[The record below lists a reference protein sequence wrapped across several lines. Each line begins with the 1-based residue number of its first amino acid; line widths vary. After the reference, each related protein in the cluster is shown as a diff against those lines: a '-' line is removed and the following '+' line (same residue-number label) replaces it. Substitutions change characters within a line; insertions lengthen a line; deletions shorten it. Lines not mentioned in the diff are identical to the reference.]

1 MVADDDRLARLLSG
15 RPGLSRPEKE
25 DILDA
30 VLADVA
36 PEETAERRGWF
47 GIVGALVAAAAALVL
62 VLVPGPPPQEAT
74 LTARG
79 AGDKPVLTVVCAATS
94 QAGRCD
100 RGGEL
105 LFELADARQWRHAA
119 VFAFREDDT
128 VIWYDDD
135 ATLEHAGETVLL
147 PMRAKLGADHPPGRY
162 DVAVVLSARPLDR
175 ATIRRIYDNPKAHER
190 EAIVVEAQVEVR

>member
-1 MVADDDRLARLLSG
+1 MAEDDRLARLLSG

-25 DILDA
+25 EILDA
-30 VLADVA
+30 VLAEVA
-36 PEETAERRGWF
+36 PQEEVAERRGWF
-47 GIVGALVAAAAALVL
+47 GVVGALVAAAAALVL
-62 VLVPGPPPQEAT
+62 VLVPGPAPEEET

-94 QAGRCD
+94 EAGRCN

-105 LFELADARQWRHAA
+105 LFELADARRWRHAA

-135 ATLEHAGETVLL
+135 AALEHDGATVLL
-147 PMRAKLGADHPPGRY
+147 PLRAKLGADHPPGRY
-162 DVAVVLSARPLDR
+162 DVAAVLSTRPLDR
-175 ATIRRIYDNPKAHER
+175 ATIRRIYEKPEAHR
-190 EAIVVEAQVEVR
+190 EAVVVEAQVEVR